1 MCDEKGQAMKVELN
15 EPLRDLIAL
24 LESYPRKQALD
35 QILSM
40 PSAHLPLSNSLQLRD
55 ELGSRGPWGDS
66 LLTLLYYLTNK
77 APMVTT
83 KDKEM
88 ARESL
93 EVLWSGHEK
102 LSQVA
107 SLQNTIVGTSWI
119 PREHPEPTVS
129 LRNILA
135 SINLFLEEKVERYG
149 ITPNEVK
156 ALRSLAH
163 IGNKYAGYLAGRIHN
178 PFHEGDYCSTM
189 ARGTATENWIRV
201 VKDDYRSWKYN
212 LMSLSAPPETYN
224 LAEQVEDL
232 LGEVQEPPRRVGDL
246 TGLLVPFYKQ
256 RGHLTPAYMATAFA
270 LSEEYNVEWAAS
282 IL

>member
-1 MCDEKGQAMKVELN
+1 MRNEKGQSMKVELN
-15 EPLRDLIAL
+15 EPLRELVTL

-40 PSAHLPLSNSLQLRD
+40 PSAHLPLSNSLQLQD

-66 LLTLLYYLTNK
+66 LLTLLYYLTK
-77 APMVTT
+77 EAPTVTT
-83 KDKEM
+83 KEKKM

-107 SLQNTIVGTSWI
+107 SLQNTIVGTAWI
-119 PREHPEPTVS
+119 PRQHSEHRVS
-129 LRNILA
+129 LGNVLA

-163 IGNKYAGYLAGRIHN
+163 IGDKHVGNLQGLINN
-178 PFHEGDYCSTM
+178 PFHEEDYS
-189 ARGTATENWIRV
+189 ARTCGAATENWIEV
-201 VKDDYRSWKYN
+201 VTVDYRSWRYN
-212 LMSLSAPPETYN
+212 LMGLSAPPETYS
-224 LAEQVEDL
+224 LAKQVEGIMGKMQL
-232 LGEVQEPPRRVGDL
+232 FPRRAEDL
-246 TGLLVPFYKQ
+246 TGLLIPFYKQ
-256 RGHLTPAYMATAFA
+256 RSHLTPAYMATAFA